1 MASITCSSMAS
12 NIGRAYTTHITW
24 DWPVESTPPN
34 AKRPSRPDTLDR
46 GRHWNVGEWQ
56 DTIQPGCQGARPC
69 QTILIRTGDIGSD
82 ELGSHLINSD
92 LNVLAVNIRGIM
104 YHGRS
109 EQDHLL
115 IIKHKVLIAILS
127 ETETTHSYSATTHIE
142 GFRALCPPKTVTG
155 PPGKEVGVIMMVS
168 DLGLSSIQRPDIN
181 GADTVQTGLTEL
193 THLELIVGG
202 VYHRN
207 RPSQS
212 DLELEEMA

>member
-1 MASITCSSMAS
+1 M
-12 NIGRAYTTHITW
+12 
-24 DWPVESTPPN
+24 
-34 AKRPSRPDTLDR
+34 
-46 GRHWNVGEWQ
+46 GEWQ

-155 PPGKEVGVIMMVS
+155 PPGKEVGVIMMVV
-168 DLGLSSIQRPDIN
+168 SI
-181 GADTVQTGLTEL
+181 TKTGHLNLTL
-193 THLELIVGG
+193 NWRKWHNSLIKF
-202 VYHRN
+202 
-207 RPSQS
+207 
-212 DLELEEMA
+212 